1 MDIIN
6 DMINERYRQIMELQK
21 NQDIMSSDQIMKLKY
36 QEKNR
41 QLKENDILIYL
52 NKNFMSEQEYIK

>member
-1 MDIIN
+1 
-6 DMINERYRQIMELQK
+6 MINERYRQIMELQK